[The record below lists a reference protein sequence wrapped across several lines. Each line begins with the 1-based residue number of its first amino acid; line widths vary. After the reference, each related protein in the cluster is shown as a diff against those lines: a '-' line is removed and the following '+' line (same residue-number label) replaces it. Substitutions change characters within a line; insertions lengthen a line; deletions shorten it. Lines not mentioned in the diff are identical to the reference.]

1 MKARVPI
8 SSRYVVAAMM
18 SLWGLFLSAR
28 DVQAMSLDQ
37 MKMLAGTTLL
47 DLRID
52 AVFRRCGLPSAAAD
66 ATELPQQRQAIHWGD
81 VEMKL
86 SPMKWEIIYSRH
98 RETAIHENGWSNPSS
113 GSVTCL
119 SGLSALVLH
128 AKGDV
133 GFLSV
138 KKRTDNKG
146 YLTSYDV
153 PKDLYTAHQ
162 VIGLTGSW
170 KQGMPISR
178 IQERYGKP
186 DEVLDGEG
194 GIKRYRYW
202 VVAKQKEMPISVHA
216 VDFEVKDTEKVCNK
230 YTVQTSGFEFVQ
242 EKFDALLREWE
253 RDYVLD

>member
-1 MKARVPI
+1 
-8 SSRYVVAAMM
+8 M
-18 SLWGLFLSAR
+18 SLWGVFLSTR
-28 DVQAMSLDQ
+28 DAHAMSFDQ
-37 MKMLAGTTLL
+37 MKMLAGTALL
-47 DLRID
+47 ELRVD
-52 AVFRRCGLPSAAAD
+52 AVLRDCGLPSAVAD
-66 ATELPQQRQAIHWGD
+66 TAELPQQRQAIRWKD
-81 VEMKL
+81 IQMKL
-86 SPMKWEIIYSRH
+86 SSMKWEIIYSRQRDVVVH
-98 RETAIHENGWSNPSS
+98 ETGWINPNS
-113 GSVTCL
+113 GSVACLTGL
-119 SGLSALVLH
+119 SGLVLH
-128 AKGDV
+128 AKGDA
-133 GFLSV
+133 GILSV
-138 KKRTDNKG
+138 TKRADNKG

-216 VDFEVKDTEKVCNK
+216 VDFEVKGAEKFCTK
-230 YTVQTSGFEFVQ
+230 YIVQTSGFEFVQ
-242 EKFDALLREWE
+242 EKLDALLRDWE